1 MQAPCKVKITAQQY
15 TDPRF
20 NQSKMNLR
28 NSVSDHVFYTY
39 VCLVDEVKPI
49 NNGLNYESDS
59 ELDNDRPIQVE
70 RSKALHELVEA
81 KKQLQTTDLEE
92 MQNDKIANT
101 SNLESLQEE
110 LLEDNRN
117 CANILKLTRMKWLSS
132 QEGSPESSSPSITP
146 SASSTST
153 CSRESEEGINTR
165 VSYGDKCLSTIL
177 RLDRE
182 HNLFGLSNI
191 AIIGTKTSRRSRKDE
206 KPAFPQTAIVQ
217 VCCGRGCCRHKSNTD
232 LPASLKCGG
241 CNGCCPDPS
250 CPICITSCGTPC
262 VESPC
267 PSLCPTCPKGK
278 CSCKAAPCSPSKCML
293 DCSNCF
299 GMTIQVKRRPKYDPA
314 PIELTP
320 RSSCILKKPM
330 AARSCH
336 HLPHCVPPSSCFP
349 YLMPCYWP
357 ARAGAPCNDPAR
369 CFHTPPCR
377 PPRKRQAPKAPEE
390 ICPKIAKCTDNE
402 NKKCE
407 NMTCPGNIPI
417 LKQAIESRFGN
428 TEK

>member
-1 MQAPCKVKITAQQY
+1 
-15 TDPRF
+15 
-20 NQSKMNLR
+20 MNLR
-28 NSVSDHVFYTY
+28 NSVSDHVFFSY

-49 NNGLNYESDS
+49 NNELAYESDI

-92 MQNDKIANT
+92 MQNGNIANT

-110 LLEDNRN
+110 SLEDSRN
-117 CANILKLTRMKWLSS
+117 CANILKLTRMTWLSG

-146 SASSTST
+146 SASSAST
-153 CSRESEEGINTR
+153 CSRESEEGIDTR
-165 VSYGDKCLSTIL
+165 VSFGDKCLSTIL

-182 HNLFGLSNI
+182 HNMFGLSNI

-217 VCCGRGCCRHKSNTD
+217 VCCSRGCCRH
-232 LPASLKCGG
+232 KCGG

-262 VESPC
+262 VEPPC
-267 PSLCPTCPKGK
+267 PSL
-278 CSCKAAPCSPSKCML
+278 
-293 DCSNCF
+293 
-299 GMTIQVKRRPKYDPA
+299 IQVKRRPKYDPA
-314 PIELTP
+314 P
-320 RSSCILKKPM
+320 PM

-390 ICPKIAKCTDNE
+390 VCSKKKTKIICECYSPGCKHCFVRKPKPSKST
-402 NKKCE
+402 
-407 NMTCPGNIPI
+407 
-417 LKQAIESRFGN
+417 QSIE
-428 TEK
+428 EPCA